1 MAGQLGELDVN
12 DRISRLK
19 EMFNRLNSK
28 VTSSLESRQMQQL
41 LKNVD
46 SAATS
51 VNAEMD
57 NFLDFKF
64 QEDRRQVESSS
75 IHSEEYLDH
84 IDEISGEYSHDRSVS
99 AISRALTQQSYVRSS
114 LDDSD
119 IYSPECRMR
128 PTTDDSELEN
138 SYISPR
144 FPNGQ
149 SSMNSLV
156 SSVYLQLERQKL
168 HVEELN
174 KVVKDKDVLLREL
187 KAAHSEAQEELQSCW
202 DELQGCQRSNGLL
215 EQQLN
220 ALRVKERQLRVEN
233 DELKDMLARRE
244 EDREGYRKRNP
255 FEESFHQLEQHY
267 QVSLDQTDQLTDKVE
282 KLQERIRSLTI
293 GRDQQTAELEGL
305 RARERHQ
312 SDEVMRMQKD
322 RLLLREEA
330 ERARQTACMTSI
342 ELERSEGEL
351 QHQKLELEKL
361 EGLLTSQRNL
371 VKQLEFET
379 ESLKRDVTRKDHEI
393 ARLRTDF
400 DKLKRSSPRKSPV
413 KTPLIRSEYDKLK
426 RSSPRRSPVK
436 APFIRS
442 PESKLT
448 LKVLRSPEQLM
459 SGRNLH
465 RRSMSQPSALKT
477 MLKECEV
484 SSPEEL
490 MTAYKDLQGY
500 VKRLKKFEKL
510 VLRLD
515 QLVRECSPA
524 DTTPHLSTRLI
535 WKWVRRVVEHYMAA
549 AKYKDQSIPTTKL
562 LGMLGLVQPQ
572 DLPRH
577 VARLLS
583 DNTLMSSVVEKVKQ
597 YCNLSPYTSLK
608 ELDCTLDY
616 KLQVA

>member
-19 EMFNRLNSK
+19 EMFNRLNTK
-28 VTSSLESRQMQQL
+28 VTSSLESRHMQQL

-64 QEDRRQVESSS
+64 QEDRRQVECSSV
-75 IHSEEYLDH
+75 HSEEYLDH
-84 IDEISGEYSHDRSVS
+84 IDEISGDYSHDDRSVS
-99 AISRALTQQSYVRSS
+99 PISRALTQQCYVRSS
-114 LDDSD
+114 LDESD
-119 IYSPECRMR
+119 IYSPECRIR
-128 PTTDDSELEN
+128 PATEDSDLEN

-149 SSMNSLV
+149 NSMNSLV
-156 SSVYLQLERQKL
+156 SSVYLQLEKQKL

-174 KVVKDKDVLLREL
+174 KVVKDKDALLREL
-187 KAAHSEAQEELQSCW
+187 KAAHSEAQKELQSCW
-202 DELQGCQRSNGLL
+202 DELQGSQRSNGLL

-220 ALRVKERQLRVEN
+220 ALRVKEKRLRVEN

-244 EDREGYRKRNP
+244 EDRGQEGYRMRNP

-305 RARERHQ
+305 KARERHQ
-312 SDEVMRMQKD
+312 SDEVMLMQKD
-322 RLLLREEA
+322 RLLLREEV
-330 ERARQTACMTSI
+330 ERAKQTACTTSV
-342 ELERSEGEL
+342 ELERKEGEL
-351 QHQKLELEKL
+351 QHFKLELEKL
-361 EGLLTSQRNL
+361 GAQLTSQRNL

-379 ESLKRDVTRKDHEI
+379 ESLKRDVTRKNHEI
-393 ARLRTDF
+393 ARLRTDYHKF
-400 DKLKRSSPRKSPV
+400 
-413 KTPLIRSEYDKLK
+413 K
-426 RSSPRRSPVK
+426 RSSPRRSPGK
-436 APFIRS
+436 ATFMKS

-448 LKVLRSPEQLM
+448 LKRLRSPEKPL

-477 MLKECEV
+477 VLKECEV

-524 DTTPHLSTRLI
+524 DTTQSLSTRLI

-549 AKYKDQSIPTTKL
+549 AKYKDQSKHTTKL
-562 LGMLGLVQPQ
+562 LGMLGLVQPE

-577 VARLLS
+577 VARLVS
-583 DNTLMSSVVEKVKQ
+583 DNTLMSSVVEKVKE

-616 KLQVA
+616 KLLA